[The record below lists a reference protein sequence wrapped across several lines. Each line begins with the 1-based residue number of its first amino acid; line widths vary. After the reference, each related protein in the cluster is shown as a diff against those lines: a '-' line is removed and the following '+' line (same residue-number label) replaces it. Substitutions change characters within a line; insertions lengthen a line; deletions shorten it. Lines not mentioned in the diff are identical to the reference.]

1 MGTHVNTQ
9 YFPVGDPRTPRPNV
23 TPSIFGYQASSRQ
36 RAGYERRVVTPTAV
50 EWGGQATPRKLFPAT
65 PILGVS
71 ETGNQAAY
79 TAAASGCVFL
89 RSPNNNPQQ
98 ARETLPASHVASAR
112 LLTRVIN
119 KHPTRSCWGQ
129 ENYCQSTGGAIG
141 TQFTARPRMR
151 RHRRRL
157 HDRQHGES
165 FHLSSAHARQ
175 APAITRLCL

>member
-1 MGTHVNTQ
+1 MGTHVNTSRSVIPGPKTQRHSQ
-9 YFPVGDPRTPRPNV
+9 YFWVPGFVTSTSRVRAESGNANGGGVGR
-23 TPSIFGYQASSRQ
+23 ASHTKKALPCSSHLGRFRNRQ
-36 RAGYERRVVTPTAV
+36 P
-50 EWGGQATPRKLFPAT
+50 GGLH
-65 PILGVS
+65 
-71 ETGNQAAY
+71 
-79 TAAASGCVFL
+79 GCSFSLCFFL

-112 LLTRVIN
+112 LLTRLIS